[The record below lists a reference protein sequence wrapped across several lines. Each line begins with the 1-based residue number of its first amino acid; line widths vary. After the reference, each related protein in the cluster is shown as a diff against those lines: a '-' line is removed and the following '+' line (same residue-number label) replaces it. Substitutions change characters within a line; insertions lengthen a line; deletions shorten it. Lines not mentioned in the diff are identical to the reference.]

1 MELTDYEPTLE
12 AVKMKG
18 ENLILANE
26 RQPDLGQQIRMQLSN
41 LEDSYLSLQATAEQI
56 KVSPLL

>member
-56 KVSPLL
+56 KVSPP